1 MAVRRSAST
10 ITGGAGAV
18 DRQAAH
24 VPVGDGGEDHVPLVA
39 SSARRPSTS
48 PPQPTTAP
56 PAPTKLLLG
65 ACGSLCLAL
74 LALLALLSN
83 GTGTGTGSAASLRTD
98 RQKAHILEL
107 ALQLTPIVTQVV
119 HRHGDR
125 TPITPLTDRSYWSSL
140 LPSDGTLTAL
150 ARRTNVVRDD
160 RRAQPLVHAAGGG
173 DVFGRLT
180 TDGLRQMFEVGVRLR
195 TDVERLM
202 QYEDD
207 GVALKGL
214 VSSANGGG
222 GSDGVDLSR
231 WLRVAST
238 DFSRT
243 IQSVQALLVGLLLQQ
258 SSPNGSLSLRGEQS
272 NGDVLE
278 SILQSSSDQQPF
290 ADIIDVDSRH
300 TTKMIPDP
308 QPRRFVGEAE
318 LERALMNGPEFTKR
332 EKKMKPLAVRLTKL
346 LLESGV
352 IDQESLKVS
361 FGVGED
367 DATGK
372 ATAEVPADLGQRTQD
387 GSPPLSPLKPL
398 AWNQLAEILK
408 CLEVRGK
415 LPKSISQSDL
425 SGVHEHN
432 AWRWFALLSDERL
445 GPMAIFSLAK
455 KIVLNASQAA
465 NSWERSSDESTGW
478 VRASSAPLLHVFS
491 GHDATLIALMCF
503 FRVERPAV
511 WPDYGSFLKVELLRD
526 DAGLCERKDFDADCA
541 ANDNYYV
548 LFTLNGEPLRSAFSG
563 KSQGHHGGYRYFVPW
578 DDVLEGLNEISSKLP
593 PLA

>member
-10 ITGGAGAV
+10 ITG
-18 DRQAAH
+18 AAAA
-24 VPVGDGGEDHVPLVA
+24 DQQSAMEDEDHVPLVA
-39 SSARRPSTS
+39 ARRPSSSLTQTTS
-48 PPQPTTAP
+48 PPAQN
-56 PAPTKLLLG
+56 KLLLG
-65 ACGSLCLAL
+65 TCGSLLAL
-74 LALLALLSN
+74 FLVLLLSSRN
-83 GTGTGTGSAASLRTD
+83 DSSSLRTD
-98 RQKAHILEL
+98 REKAHILEL

-125 TPITPLTDRSYWSSL
+125 TPITPLTDAAYWSSL
-140 LPSDGTLTAL
+140 LPSDDTLTAL
-150 ARRTNVVRDD
+150 ARRTNIIRDD
-160 RRAQPLVHAAGGG
+160 NQAQTVHAAGGG

-180 TDGLRQMFEVGVRLR
+180 TEGLHQMFEVGVKLR

-214 VSSANGGG
+214 VSSA
-222 GSDGVDLSR
+222 SDGGKDGIELSR

-258 SSPNGSLSLRGEQS
+258 PSPSGSLSSFRGGS
-272 NGDVLE
+272 DGDVLE
-278 SILQSSSDQQPF
+278 SILESSSDQQPF

-300 TTKMIPDP
+300 TMKMIPDP

-318 LERALMNGPEFTKR
+318 LERELMNGPEFTKR
-332 EKKMKPLAVRLTKL
+332 EEKMKPLALRLTKL

-367 DATGK
+367 DATSKTK
-372 ATAEVPADLGQRTQD
+372 AEIPTDLGQKAHG
-387 GSPPLSPLKPL
+387 GSSSSSLKPL

-415 LPKSISQSDL
+415 LPKTITDAEL

-455 KIVLNASQAA
+455 KIVLNASQSA
-465 NSWERSSDESTGW
+465 NSWERSDESTGW

-511 WPDYGSFLKVELLRD
+511 WPDYGSYLKVELLRD
-526 DAGLCERKDFDADCA
+526 DVGLCERTDFDADCA

-563 KSQGHHGGYRYFVPW
+563 DSRGHHERYRYFVSW
-578 DDVLEGLNEISSKLP
+578 VDVLGGLNEISSKLP
-593 PLA
+593 PLAM